1 MSLSQGRR
9 TGVRI
14 PLTKAIN
21 KDELGFDDIDN
32 FWDASESISTKSR
45 RMSDDSEL
53 AKRIRRSSRVRS
65 SITSTGESEVFYY
78 DTSKNNYVK
87 FQ

>member
-32 FWDASESISTKSR
+32 FFFFI
-45 RMSDDSEL
+45 
-53 AKRIRRSSRVRS
+53 
-65 SITSTGESEVFYY
+65 F
-78 DTSKNNYVK
+78 
-87 FQ
+87 